1 MNSYPLTI
9 PCRRKHLICLSSDLK
24 DFLMKIQSSSVSQH
38 NFLGTDAAMTH
49 RIIIKYTPSQLILSK
64 SQSNVKFF
72 KVYCS
77 IRCCICQILLFNQML
92 NQILKI
98 SYFLAQVNFA

>member
-38 NFLGTDAAMTH
+38 NFFVMTH

-64 SQSNVKFF
+64 SQSYVKIF
-72 KVYCS
+72 KVYCL
-77 IRCCICQILLFNQML
+77 IRCFLLLFL
-92 NQILKI
+92 
-98 SYFLAQVNFA
+98 SNFTV